1 MKLRE
6 KAKIV
11 EGICC
16 LGCFFLRLRED
27 AGLSRFDSCSQLA
40 TIRHGDTPCLHGA
53 AVQYSQEKPFF
64 SNKHTCQSKEE
75 EVP

>member
-53 AVQYSQEKPFF
+53 AVQYSQERLFF